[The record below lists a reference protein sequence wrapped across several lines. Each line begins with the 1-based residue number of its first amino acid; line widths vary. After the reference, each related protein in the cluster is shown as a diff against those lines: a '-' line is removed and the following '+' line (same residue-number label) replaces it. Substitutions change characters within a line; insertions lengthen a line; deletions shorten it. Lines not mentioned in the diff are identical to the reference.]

1 MLEALNMP
9 DLRFLVILFDLKPNE
24 LLPSALVESI
34 LALPDLNADT
44 PEIDPLKH
52 LSADSSGTNVP
63 TRDVGTMGS
72 RRRQRD
78 RRTVWDRILHSHGT
92 GSAAARGTSDARTT
106 AGDISWTE
114 NAELAKNES
123 F

>member
-44 PEIDPLKH
+44 PGVNPLEELRWTPRAQTH
-52 LSADSSGTNVP
+52 RQGAQPL
-63 TRDVGTMGS
+63 
-72 RRRQRD
+72 RRGGGGI
-78 RRTVWDRILHSHGT
+78 VIG
-92 GSAAARGTSDARTT
+92 
-106 AGDISWTE
+106 
-114 NAELAKNES
+114 
-123 F
+123 